1 MDIKWTN
8 TIKFFNNMF
17 KTNYKNYNGSFNGFK
32 YIVYKLDNTLIY
44 YNKINKS
51 YTLNRGVK

>member
-1 MDIKWTN
+1 MI
-8 TIKFFNNMF
+8 TILNYFNIMF